1 MAVTTTKVAKKFKK
15 KQNKTTTTTT
25 TTATTKMKLIKT
37 LLVVTNFKIHKISKG
52 KKVNKFII
60 NIQIN
65 HSINTKSNWKT
76 RFVQHKTKNAIIS
89 WMFLTNVL
97 RKTGSDFCP
106 TGIFPRTFTYF
117 GFMLFDIHERIS
129 MYVDPRP

>member
-1 MAVTTTKVAKKFKK
+1 MAATTTKVAKKLKT
-15 KQNKTTTTTT
+15 KQNKTTT

-52 KKVNKFII
+52 KKVNRFII
-60 NIQIN
+60 NIEIN

-76 RFVQHKTKNAIIS
+76 RFVQQKTKNVIIS

-106 TGIFPRTFTYF
+106 TGNFPRTFTYF
-117 GFMLFDIHERIS
+117 GFMLFDIQERIS